1 MKKLI
6 RKLFRSV
13 GLDLVRY
20 PPSFDPVADLSAA
33 EKAILQRVRPFT
45 MTSVDRQASL
55 LHAVRHVS
63 ATGIAGD
70 IVECGVWR
78 GGSMMVA
85 ALKLLEL
92 EGGQRSLYLY
102 DTYEGMP
109 PPTGVDERFDGVT
122 ARQQLDN
129 TPKGEGT
136 WCYAGLDD
144 VRQNLFSTGYPREK
158 LHFVR
163 GKVEETIPGTVPER
177 IALLRLDT
185 DWYESTVH
193 ELKHLYPRL
202 QPGGI
207 LILDDYGHWQGARK
221 AVDEFLEAHDRG
233 AYLHRIDYS
242 GRMLIK
248 PHACG
253 KCSAGAESR

>member
-6 RKLFRSV
+6 RKMFRSV

-20 PPSFDPVADLSAA
+20 PSSADPVADLDAD
-33 EKAILQRVRPFT
+33 EKTILQKAQSFT
-45 MTSVDRQASL
+45 MTSLDRQASL
-55 LHAVRHVS
+55 VNAVKYIS
-63 ATGIAGD
+63 AQKIGGD

-78 GGSMMVA
+78 GGSMMIA
-85 ALKLLEL
+85 ALKLLAL
-92 EGGQRSLYLY
+92 EGGQRSLFLY

-109 PPTGVDERFDGVT
+109 PPTGFDKRFDGVT
-122 ARQQLDN
+122 AQHQLDS

-144 VRQNLFSTGYPREK
+144 VRQNLWSTGYPKEK
-158 LHFVR
+158 LHFVQ
-163 GKVEETIPGTVPER
+163 GKVEETIPGVVPDR

-193 ELKHLYPRL
+193 ELEHLYPRL

-221 AVDEFLEAHDRG
+221 AVDEYFAGKQLRVF
-233 AYLHRIDYS
+233 LHRIDFT
-242 GRMLIK
+242 GRMLVK
-248 PHACG
+248 PG
-253 KCSAGAESR
+253 L